1 VATGVATGV
10 AIDEETDEETCEET
24 GEETDEA
31 IAGASVSVSAF
42 VYLTRGARAST
53 TYNRTTAAQVGSASQ
68 FSQAG

>member
-1 VATGVATGV
+1 MATGV
-10 AIDEETDEETCEET
+10 AIDEETGDETDEET
-24 GEETDEA
+24 GEA

-53 TYNRTTAAQVGSASQ
+53 TCNRMTAAQVGSASQ